1 MKKFLVATCLLL
13 LVFGIAV
20 GGLLY
25 YQHTQNI
32 DKAYLD
38 FVDESFSIIKT
49 NYWEVIEDKNLT
61 NLYHL
66 ALEKITGEKVA
77 EPVSNVKQLNDIL
90 KTVLRGKENDQKA
103 EMVTQLVDMVLIN
116 LQPFGRSRLYSQ
128 KQETDLS
135 NLVKNVSGEDRYQQL
150 GVDKNASAEQIK
162 QASDKKQKELEVAE
176 KSATSS
182 AEKQVIA
189 QQKAAVG
196 QSTKILTN
204 EDSKLVY
211 DESGV
216 EPTLDYTLISP
227 RIFYLHLTKFSPTSL
242 DEIQRVATKYDKG
255 DLLDTLILD
264 LSDNIGGAIDGLPYF
279 LGPFIGKDQYAYQ
292 FYQQGNKTDYKT
304 QIGWLPTLV
313 RYKRVVIIINENTQS
328 TGEVMAS
335 VLKKYNVGLLVGK
348 TTKGWGT
355 VERVFPMTKQVSA
368 SELYSIFLVHS
379 VTLREDGQPIQDRGV
394 EPVVDVGKEGW
405 EMEFKK
411 YYNDLTLLETI
422 KKYL

>member
-90 KTVLRGKENDQKA
+90 KTVLRGKENNQKA